1 MYTPDALCV
10 YACVRVCTCVCV
22 CVYVCVC
29 VCVGVCLDCV
39 MMKSVHVCRTDTE
52 ITGYGLE
59 TLANVMTA
67 ETSMYVC
74 MYNTV

>member
-1 MYTPDALCV
+1 MLDMYTPDALCV
-10 YACVRVCTCVCV
+10 CMCAC
-22 CVYVCVC
+22 VCVC
-29 VCVGVCLDCV
+29 VCVCLCMCVRVCVCLDCV

-74 MYNTV
+74 MYV

>member
-1 MYTPDALCV
+1 MYTPDVLC
-10 YACVRVCTCVCV
+10 
-22 CVYVCVC
+22 VCVC
-29 VCVGVCLDCV
+29 VCVCACVCVYACVGVCGCVFV

-74 MYNTV
+74 MYVCIIPYT